1 MAIIEVV
8 AIVTGAIAVVSGTSV
23 IGNEVVAV
31 VTGPVVLVF
40 GIVVVIV

>member
-23 IGNEVVAV
+23 IGNEVVVV
-31 VTGPVVLVF
+31 VTGP